1 MQLLLASR
9 CMPRTTID
17 IDASVL
23 HELKRRQRTE
33 KRPLGELASELL
45 AEALAGRAAEREPL
59 RWAAQPMGAR
69 VDIDDKEALRRAL
82 EGS

>member
-1 MQLLLASR
+1 
-9 CMPRTTID
+9 MPRTTID

-23 HELKRRQRTE
+23 LELKHRQRRE

-45 AEALAGRAAEREPL
+45 AEALSARAAERQTL
-59 RWAAQPMGAR
+59 RWAAQPMGAL

-82 EGS
+82 DGS

>member
-1 MQLLLASR
+1 MT
-9 CMPRTTID
+9 RTTID

-23 HELKRRQRTE
+23 SELKRRQRSE

-45 AEALAGRAAEREPL
+45 ADALAGRAAEREPL
-59 RWAAQPMGAR
+59 VWTAQPMGAR
-69 VDIDDKEALRRAL
+69 VDIDDKDALRRAL

>member
-1 MQLLLASR
+1 MT
-9 CMPRTTID
+9 RTTID

-23 HELKRRQRTE
+23 SELKRRQRRE

-45 AEALAGRAAEREPL
+45 AEALAGQAAEREPL
-59 RWAAQPMGAR
+59 QWTAQPMGAR

>member
-1 MQLLLASR
+1 
-9 CMPRTTID
+9 MPRTTID

-33 KRPLGELASELL
+33 RRPLGELASELL

>member
-1 MQLLLASR
+1 
-9 CMPRTTID
+9 MPRTTID

-23 HELKRRQRTE
+23 HELKRRQRSE

-59 RWAAQPMGAR
+59 RWVAQPMGAR

-82 EGS
+82 DGS

>member
-1 MQLLLASR
+1 MT
-9 CMPRTTID
+9 RTTID

-23 HELKRRQRTE
+23 DELKRRQRRE

-45 AEALAGRAAEREPL
+45 AEALAGSAAAREPL
-59 RWAAQPMGAR
+59 LWAAQPMGAR
-69 VDIDDKEALRRAL
+69 VDMDDKEALRRAL